1 MRIGID
7 IGGTFTDFVF
17 FEAVAGQFR
26 TFKVLSTPAAP
37 EKAVLDGLSD
47 KREAIGGALS
57 IVHGSTVATNAL
69 LERKG
74 AVTAL
79 ITTDGFQ
86 DVLEIGRQNRPDI
99 YDLFSHRPLPL
110 VPPALRFGVTER
122 VNSLGHPIV
131 PLNSTALSE
140 LMHQLRESGVES
152 VAVSLL
158 YSFLHPDHE
167 ARIGEYLRQ
176 AGFSVSLSSE
186 VLPEFRE
193 YERTSTTVI
202 NAYVSPILDRYLARL
217 EQDSGAVDFR
227 VMQSNGGSISAGEA
241 RREAVR
247 CVLSGPAG
255 GVVGARYVAEAAG
268 FSNLLTFDMGGT
280 STDVSLCVGGVQVTT
295 ESEIGGLPLR
305 IPVIDIHTVGS
316 GGGSIAFVD
325 AGGALRV
332 GPHSAGA
339 DPGPICYGRNGQQPT
354 VTDANLILGRIP
366 VDLFLGGQMELDA
379 DAAQSALTLL
389 AGEAGLSPRPGL
401 TRAQTVALGI
411 IEVVNAHMERALR
424 VISVQRGHDPRDFT
438 LVSFGGAGGLHA
450 AALARSLGIPRVL
463 VPPGASTLSAF
474 GMLAADVVKDYVQTV
489 MCNGDT
495 PFSQLQQLINPL
507 LARGQADVAAEGVPV
522 ETINLEQ
529 LVDMRYQGQSYE
541 LTVPLNAQY
550 TENFHAAHAQAFGH
564 SEPEMPVEI
573 VNLRVRAVGRLP
585 APPLVQSVTSTSV
598 PPEPFDHR
606 PVVLANGLASVPL
619 YHGHNLMPGQRLV
632 GPAVVVQP
640 DTTIFLAVGDNLYTD
655 SYRNLILEVNLARS
669 HKA

>member
-17 FEAVAGQFR
+17 FDAAAGQYR

-37 EKAVLDGLSD
+37 DQAVLEGLSD
-47 KREAIGGALS
+47 NRGAVGDSLS

-79 ITTDGFQ
+79 ITTNGFQ

-99 YDLFSHRPLPL
+99 YNLFSHRPVPL
-110 VPPALRFGVTER
+110 VPSALRFGVTER
-122 VNSLGHPIV
+122 VNSLGQPIV
-131 PLNSTALSE
+131 PLDSTTLSG
-140 LMHQLRESGVES
+140 LVHQLKEAGVES

-158 YSFLHPDHE
+158 YSFLHQDHE

-176 AGFSVSLSSE
+176 AGLFVSLSSE

-217 EQDSGAVDFR
+217 EQNSGALDFR
-227 VMQSNGGSISAGEA
+227 VMQSNGGSISADQA

-255 GVVGARYVAEAAG
+255 GVVGARYVAKAAG

-280 STDVSLCVGGVQVTT
+280 STDVSLCKGDIEVTT

-305 IPVIDIHTVGS
+305 VPVIDIHTVGS

-332 GPHSAGA
+332 GPRSAGA
-339 DPGPICYGRNGQQPT
+339 DPGPICYGKHGQQPT

-366 VDLFLGGQMELDA
+366 ADLFLNGQMELNA
-379 DAAQSALTLL
+379 ASAQSALTLL
-389 AGEAGLSPRPGL
+389 ATEAGLTPHLGL
-401 TRAQTVALGI
+401 TAAQTVALGI
-411 IEVVNAHMERALR
+411 IEIANAHMERALR

-450 AALARSLGIPRVL
+450 TALARNLGIPRVL

-489 MCNGDT
+489 MCTGDT
-495 PFSQLQQLINPL
+495 PFAQLQQSIAPL
-507 LARGQADVAAEGVPV
+507 VARGQTDVAAEGVPV
-522 ETINLEQ
+522 ETISLEQ
-529 LVDMRYQGQSYE
+529 LADMRYRGQSYE
-541 LTVPLNAQY
+541 LTVPFNTRLI
-550 TENFHAAHAQAFGH
+550 ENFHAAHARAFGH

-573 VNLRVRAVGRLP
+573 VNLRVRAVGQLP
-585 APPLVQSVTSTSV
+585 APPLVQADHSKQES
-598 PPEPFDHR
+598 PEPFDHR
-606 PVVLANGLASVPL
+606 PVVLANGLASVPF
-619 YHGHNLMPGQRLV
+619 YHGQDLLTGQHLV

-640 DTTIFLAVGDNLYTD
+640 DTTIFLTAGDGLYVD
-655 SYRNLILEVNLARS
+655 SYRNLVIEVNLARS